1 MSRTR
6 KRESRE
12 TRGKCHELV
21 MPNAPDSLH
30 DIRAFAA
37 STLGEMALGRTV
49 VWDIV
54 LAIGEAATNCVLH
67 GQARDGIHSS
77 ITTKIQPVSDGVRIT
92 LQDEGEG
99 FFADVGTWPVPD
111 LSSEK
116 GRGIFIMKTL
126 MDDVAYPRVPRGTCC
141 VLTKYVDSRH

>member
-1 MSRTR
+1 MSRTG

-12 TRGKCHELV
+12 ANRTCHELV

-37 STLGEMALGRTV
+37 SALGEMALGRAA
-49 VWDIV
+49 VWDII
-54 LAIGEAATNCVLH
+54 LAVGEAATNCVLH
-67 GQARDGIHSS
+67 GQAKNGLHNT
-77 ITTKIQPVSDGVRIT
+77 ITTKIQPVRGGVRIT
-92 LQDEGEG
+92 LQDEGTG
-99 FFADVGTWPVPD
+99 FFADVGTWPTPD

-126 MDDVAYPRVPRGTCC
+126 MDGVEYPRVAQGTCC
-141 VLTKYVDSRH
+141 VLTKYVDRRH